1 MGTTSGHFEW
11 ASTAIWMAC
20 PVYWPSKSKCTRAP
34 MASQTIIMGG
44 VEQLQVPSVPVGM
57 ECTPWSTSQGLH
69 QGLVT
74 AHRWRLGPSCG
85 QSLDG
90 LHEAYPL

>member
-1 MGTTSGHFEW
+1 
-11 ASTAIWMAC
+11 
-20 PVYWPSKSKCTRAP
+20 

-44 VEQLQVPSVPVGM
+44 VKQLQVPSVPVGM

-74 AHRWRLGPSCG
+74 THSWRLGPSCG

-90 LHEAYPL
+90 LHEAYPLWPAGASLEQLLYTFPPQDAASLSSQF